1 MSEASIFLAVCVLA
15 VALFVGCVV
24 VYSLYILYGIIY
36 DKGYRHGW
44 KDAHDII
51 AEERRVLRK
60 ARGDK

>member
-15 VALFVGCVV
+15 VALFVGCIV

-44 KDAHDII
+44 IDGFHYCKDGK
-51 AEERRVLRK
+51 EEEK
-60 ARGDK
+60 ARGEE